1 MSVIIVVFNKV
12 LGMLNTRFI
21 QLLLF
26 LICYSLST
34 EIVAQTDSIDA
45 QETVIVD
52 LDLRI
57 NAEFKGDL
65 AAYCRENIL
74 IPNRLRTEVDRKVYV
89 RFVIETDGSISN
101 VAFVRA
107 DTNAEVNDIIL
118 KAILKMPNWT
128 PAFEDSKPVRSN
140 YVLPVR
146 IPAKKEEKVSE

>member
-1 MSVIIVVFNKV
+1 M
-12 LGMLNTRFI
+12 
-21 QLLLF
+21 
-26 LICYSLST
+26 
-34 EIVAQTDSIDA
+34 
-45 QETVIVD
+45 
-52 LDLRI
+52 
-57 NAEFKGDL
+57 
-65 AAYCRENIL
+65 
-74 IPNRLRTEVDRKVYV
+74 RTEVDRKVYV